1 MDSESNSESDSS
13 TVIYDHE
20 PFSTFRD
27 RVLAL
32 AHRTLWPSASLQ
44 DITVSRLRGG
54 GFNRIIGLDL
64 QTDGPSECKAI
75 RYILRVPRFDA
86 AQVDRDVAAL
96 CFIHQ
101 HSRIP
106 APQVISFDE
115 TEDNELQCPYMI
127 QNRIV
132 GKDLFSTYPELDHS
146 ARCQIAEELGAI
158 FNQMLSLRS
167 SIPGRLA
174 LSEDKDINAPLYVVP
189 FHPPGSVLPTQYRD
203 SPSTRSV
210 CELLTADFQ
219 ALKATALE
227 IDPKNTAISTTMDD
241 FCDMATEL
249 DSRGWLAGIPYTLA
263 HLDLAPRNILV
274 DCSPEQP
281 IITAVLD
288 WDSAVLAP
296 IFMCCAPP
304 VWIWAWKDDEDEDER
319 TANEEPPTPEA
330 RQLKQLF
337 EDAAGQD
344 YLKFAYEPAY
354 RLSRRLVRFAID
366 GVRSNEDF
374 KEAKTM
380 LQEWHSMRPIMRA

>member
-20 PFSTFRD
+20 SFSTFRD
-27 RVLAL
+27 RVLAF
-32 AHRTLWPSASLQ
+32 AHRTLWPGASIH

-64 QTDGPSECKAI
+64 QTDELPEYKI
-75 RYILRVPRFDA
+75 LRYILRIPRFDA

-96 CFIHQ
+96 RFIHQ
-101 HSRIP
+101 HSYIP
-106 APQVISFDE
+106 APHVVSFDE

-127 QNRIV
+127 QNRIP
-132 GKDLFSTYPELDHS
+132 GKDLFSAYPDLGHS
-146 ARCQIAEELGAI
+146 ARCQTAKELGTI

-167 SIPGRLA
+167 SVPGRLA
-174 LSEDKDINAPLYVVP
+174 LPEAKDINAPLYVVP
-189 FHPPGSVLPTQYRD
+189 FQPADSVLPTQYRD
-203 SPSTRSV
+203 SPSTRPV
-210 CELLTADFQ
+210 CQLLTADFQ

-227 IDPKNTAISTTMDD
+227 IDPKNTAISTIMDD

-249 DSRGWLAGIPYTLA
+249 DAGGWLVGVPYTLA

-274 DCSPEQP
+274 DCRPEQP
-281 IITAVLD
+281 IITGVLD

-296 IFMCCAPP
+296 MFMCCAPP
-304 VWIWAWKDDEDEDER
+304 AWIWAWKDDEDEDER
-319 TANEEPPTPEA
+319 TANDELPTLEA

-354 RLSRRLVRFAID
+354 RLARRLVRFAIE

-374 KEAKTM
+374 EEAKTM
-380 LQEWHSMRPIMRA
+380 LQEWRSMRQS